1 MYREHIAMNWVRTRN
16 LMVIGTD
23 YTVVVNP
30 TTTRSRRPL
39 NAFGLYD
46 CRYILDQQQYFKNK
60 NIVDIG
66 SGCGASAIAC
76 KMAGARKV
84 LANDIDEGNYKLL
97 FILNIKINATFCCCK
112 MHENL
117 ITNFAHFSQY

>member
-1 MYREHIAMNWVRTRN
+1 
-16 LMVIGTD
+16 MVIGTD

-30 TTTRSRRPL
+30 TTTRSRPQRPL

-97 FILNIKINATFCCCK
+97 FVVAKSMKI
-112 MHENL
+112 
-117 ITNFAHFSQY
+117 

>member
-1 MYREHIAMNWVRTRN
+1 MHLVYA
-16 LMVIGTD
+16 
-23 YTVVVNP
+23 
-30 TTTRSRRPL
+30 
-39 NAFGLYD
+39 

-97 FILNIKINATFCCCK
+97 FIQNIKINAIFCFCK
-112 MHENL
+112 MCE
-117 ITNFAHFSQY
+117 HFLHILVNIKIG